1 MWPKMKIGDLIII
14 DEREQAWID
23 YYTEYL
29 CLEKISEGFELS
41 TRHNELLT
49 EVTADYY
56 DEDGEIELPDEIN
69 GKSVLGVYG
78 GIFVGEDLE
87 IYQFSECGEEGMG
100 SIKFNDVKDENV
112 KSFLQCLY
120 WYEEE
125 IILQIKEAIKK

>member
-1 MWPKMKIGDLIII
+1 MKIGDLIII

-100 SIKFNDVKDENV
+100 SIKFKDALEENV
-112 KSFLQCLY
+112 KSFLQCLG

-125 IILQIKEAIKK
+125 ILSEIKAVTKK

>member
-1 MWPKMKIGDLIII
+1 
-14 DEREQAWID
+14 
-23 YYTEYL
+23 
-29 CLEKISEGFELS
+29 
-41 TRHNELLT
+41 LT
-49 EVTADYY
+49 EVTADNY

-87 IYQFSECGEEGMG
+87 IYQFSECGEKGMG

-112 KSFLQCLY
+112 KSFLQCLF

-125 IILQIKEAIKK
+125 IILQIKEATKK

>member
-1 MWPKMKIGDLIII
+1 MWPMMKVGDLITL
-14 DEREQAWID
+14 DEREVGGAWN
-23 YYTEYL
+23 EYL

-49 EVTADYY
+49 EATADYY
-56 DEDGEIELPDEIN
+56 DEDGEIELPDEID
-69 GKSVLGVYG
+69 GKSVCGAVC
-78 GIFVGEDLE
+78 GIIVGESLIINDFLG
-87 IYQFSECGEEGMG
+87 CGEEGMG

-125 IILQIKEAIKK
+125 IILQIKEATKK